1 VEEDNDSQQ
10 DAPPSTGRRKYEYGK
25 YFQPNE
31 ERCSNSFATSSENLL
46 RKDADA
52 EEEYARMRKNK
63 KRIEKAKESL
73 SRLMDKYERC
83 FARDPDVPP
92 PSIPRKL
99 ARHIIELKEGMALG
113 KSPGM
118 RRRSEADEEFI
129 NSIVERLLE
138 YGLIK
143 RSNAQHACQVH
154 IAKTPGREPRF
165 CVDYRPVNEVTKEN
179 PFPLPRMDDLLYGMN
194 GATVFS
200 TLDAQKGFWQI
211 RMGKGSE
218 YTAFRTSQGVFEWT
232 VMPFGLQ
239 NAPATFQKFMDEM
252 FEDLDFVKVYID
264 DIIVASATLEQ
275 HLSHLEKV
283 FQRIAESGLTLKRG
297 KCDFMKDSIKLLGYY
312 VSAKGITQDPM
323 KLEAI
328 KNFKQPKNVRELK
341 RFLGMIQFFRMFSS
355 STARLLVPLYEL
367 CKKAIKWRWQDREI
381 KAFAD
386 VKGELIKRRTLAFPD
401 PKKKFFV
408 SVDASDFAMGANLY
422 QFKKAE
428 DGTLDL
434 QEVLAYS
441 DEWTK
446 EELAS
451 FHEEQAVPHIV
462 ESFSKKW
469 SKHEV
474 NYTTSEKECL
484 AIVNALERWKHYLAP
499 AQFEVWSDHRA
510 LTALKSTEK
519 PRLRRWKL
527 RLTPFTFTLKW
538 KAGRSMKD
546 VDTLSR
552 DKRYQSLFV
561 DAVRGYCIE
570 TTQPT
575 AKDFVNVQTAESL
588 PADQAAAEMES
599 EIVCNLVED
608 SYATRLDLVPPDLG
622 VEMESL
628 FCAPINVS
636 ENESEEEKS
645 QELRIAKEVQES
657 LLKHSSSF
665 SESQRKDPAVREA
678 IKKLEDDGTYKDF
691 TMRED
696 EVLLKGGR
704 VYIPKHEV
712 AIIMWMCH
720 DHPLSGHVGHAKL
733 LERLRARYFWP
744 KRSQTVRKYLE
755 K

>member
-1 VEEDNDSQQ
+1 
-10 DAPPSTGRRKYEYGK
+10 
-25 YFQPNE
+25 
-31 ERCSNSFATSSENLL
+31 
-46 RKDADA
+46 
-52 EEEYARMRKNK
+52 
-63 KRIEKAKESL
+63 
-73 SRLMDKYERC
+73 
-83 FARDPDVPP
+83 
-92 PSIPRKL
+92 
-99 ARHIIELKEGMALG
+99 
-113 KSPGM
+113 
-118 RRRSEADEEFI
+118 
-129 NSIVERLLE
+129 
-138 YGLIK
+138 
-143 RSNAQHACQVH
+143 
-154 IAKTPGREPRF
+154 
-165 CVDYRPVNEVTKEN
+165 
-179 PFPLPRMDDLLYGMN
+179 
-194 GATVFS
+194 
-200 TLDAQKGFWQI
+200 
-211 RMGKGSE
+211 
-218 YTAFRTSQGVFEWT
+218 
-232 VMPFGLQ
+232 
-239 NAPATFQKFMDEM
+239 MDEM
-252 FEDLDFVKVYID
+252 FEDLNFVKVYID

-484 AIVNALERWKHYLAP
+484 AIVNAFERWKHYLAP

-510 LTALKSTEK
+510 LTALKSTM
-519 PRLRRWKL
+519 R
-527 RLTPFTFTLKW
+527 
-538 KAGRSMKD
+538 
-546 VDTLSR
+546 
-552 DKRYQSLFV
+552 
-561 DAVRGYCIE
+561 
-570 TTQPT
+570 
-575 AKDFVNVQTAESL
+575 
-588 PADQAAAEMES
+588 
-599 EIVCNLVED
+599 NLD
-608 SYATRLDLVPPDLG
+608 SV
-622 VEMESL
+622 
-628 FCAPINVS
+628 
-636 ENESEEEKS
+636 
-645 QELRIAKEVQES
+645 
-657 LLKHSSSF
+657 
-665 SESQRKDPAVREA
+665 
-678 IKKLEDDGTYKDF
+678 
-691 TMRED
+691 
-696 EVLLKGGR
+696 GG
-704 VYIPKHEV
+704 
-712 AIIMWMCH
+712 
-720 DHPLSGHVGHAKL
+720 S
-733 LERLRARYFWP
+733 
-744 KRSQTVRKYLE
+744 
-755 K
+755 